1 MAGHKGYAIAMM
13 VDVLS
18 GVLTGSGFL
27 SQVHSPYKTAEKSNC
42 GHFMIAINIEAF
54 QPLAQFN
61 ARMEE
66 YIAELKSVPLAK
78 GHDEVFYPGEIE
90 ANNNLSN
97 RRDGLVLPD
106 DTLADLARVARE
118 CRLESKLPFVPSK
131 PA

>member
-1 MAGHKGYAIAMM
+1 
-13 VDVLS
+13 
-18 GVLTGSGFL
+18 
-27 SQVHSPYKTAEKSNC
+27 
-42 GHFMIAINIEAF
+42 MIAINIEAF

-90 ANNNLSN
+90 ANNNVSN
-97 RRDGLVLPD
+97 RRDGLLLPD
-106 DTLADLARVARE
+106 DTLVDLARIARE
-118 CRLESKLPFVPSK
+118 CRLESKLPFVPVK